1 MAFNAGHTT
10 TLISK
15 DAEITGDIKF
25 SGDLEIQGQV
35 TGNIV
40 AKSGAGAMVRIVDG
54 GRVEGSIHVPKVI
67 INGALV
73 GDVHAS
79 EHIELAAKANVQGN
93 VHYSLIEMV
102 KGAQVNGSLL
112 YAERSPSTAKQSLE
126 KNVVV
131 SKSKTVV
138 D

>member
-1 MAFNAGHTT
+1 MAFSAGHTT

-15 DAEITGDIKF
+15 DAEIIGDIKF

-35 TGNIV
+35 TGNII
-40 AKSGAGAMVRIVDG
+40 AKDDAAAMIRIVEG
-54 GRVEGSIHVPKVI
+54 GKIEGSIHAPKVI
-67 INGALV
+67 INGTLV

-102 KGAQVNGSLL
+102 KGSQVNGNLL
-112 YAERSPSTAKQSLE
+112 YAEKLQLATKKASAKE
-126 KNVVV
+126 
-131 SKSKTVV
+131 SKSVV

>member
-15 DAEITGDIKF
+15 DAEIIGDIKF
-25 SGDLEIQGQV
+25 TGDLEIQGTV
-35 TGNIV
+35 TGNIM
-40 AKSGAGAMVRIVDG
+40 AKSGTGAMVRIVDG
-54 GRVEGSIHVPKVI
+54 GRVEGEVHAPKVI

-112 YAERSPSTAKQSLE
+112 YGAKDSAKAKKGAKSAAEP
-126 KNVVV
+126 
-131 SKSKTVV
+131 VV

>member
-15 DAEITGDIKF
+15 DTTIVGDINF

-35 TGNIV
+35 TGNII
-40 AKSGAGAMVRIVDG
+40 AKSDAAALVRIVDG
-54 GRVEGSIHVPKVI
+54 GKVEGGIHAPKVI
-67 INGALV
+67 INGTLI

-79 EHIELAAKANVQGN
+79 EHIELAAKACVQGN

-112 YAERSPSTAKQSLE
+112 YAEKSQLASKKASKQE
-126 KNVVV
+126 
-131 SKSKTVV
+131 SKSVV